1 VEIQDKI
8 TSIRNTFNRDELF
21 IKIQRDFD
29 INELLNPE
37 EEFYSKLSFED
48 YYKTKE
54 AANLLGIPDKH
65 QQILNHLNN
74 ANLADYIGATQS
86 TDRRYRFTWQ
96 PLFKLK
102 MLFYLFERNFKPN
115 DVAILL
121 GSTAVYVNPEEVK
134 QNRNDSNE
142 DIKQDLI
149 NFEKHNQQLLT
160 QMFKTITE
168 RSQIQIEQAKAESR
182 MEFILQQLEDL
193 VDVEKHYE
201 ILLGILE
208 ESEKV
213 EPIKLKSIFKWMQ
226 TSEQKTDYNKQKT
239 DINVQL
245 NEIKTKRIKLEEKLS
260 QTKEIIKICNNKID
274 LIETKN

>member
-1 VEIQDKI
+1 MELQEKI
-8 TSIRNTFNRDELF
+8 NRIRNTFNRDELF

-29 INELLNPE
+29 INELLDSE

-74 ANLADYIGATQS
+74 PNLADYIGATQS

-121 GSTAVYVNPEEVK
+121 GSTAVYVNTEEVR

-142 DIKQDLI
+142 DFKQDLI
-149 NFEKHNQQLLT
+149 NFEKHQQQMIT
-160 QMFKTITE
+160 QMFKAITE

-193 VDVEKHYE
+193 VGVEKHYE
-201 ILLGILE
+201 ILLEILE
-208 ESEKV
+208 ESEKA
-213 EPIKLKSIFKWMQ
+213 EPVKLKSIFKWMQ
-226 TSEQKTDYNKQKT
+226 ISEEKTDYNKQKT
-239 DINVQL
+239 DINFQL
-245 NEIKTKRIKLEEKLS
+245 NEIKTKRVQLEEKLV
-260 QTKEIIKICNNKID
+260 QAKEIIKVCNHKIER
-274 LIETKN
+274 IETTN